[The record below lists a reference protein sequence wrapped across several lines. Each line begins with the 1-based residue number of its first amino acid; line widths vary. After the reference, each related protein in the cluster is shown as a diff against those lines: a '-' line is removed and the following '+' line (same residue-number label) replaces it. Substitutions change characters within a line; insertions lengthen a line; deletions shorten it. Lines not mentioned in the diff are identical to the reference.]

1 LIFHKSQQ
9 SEEAA
14 NVIYHPEDLKG
25 PVLFSFRAKSFFGK
39 KKASIKVEDGEW
51 SDKFSLDVAGSSGV
65 VSCTSGDTIYQVLS
79 LCKCCS
85 SGNFVFGW
93 NCLLVQYVH
102 IVDYLIPEGSSC
114 KITSK
119 NG

>member
-1 LIFHKSQQ
+1 MNWRSFFVGIKNAVFMAIFFETCYKLQQ
-9 SEEAA
+9 SEETT

-65 VSCTSGDTIYQVLS
+65 VNCICGDTTYQVL
-79 LCKCCS
+79 LRQS
-85 SGNFVFGW
+85 S
-93 NCLLVQYVH
+93 
-102 IVDYLIPEGSSC
+102 
-114 KITSK
+114 
-119 NG
+119 